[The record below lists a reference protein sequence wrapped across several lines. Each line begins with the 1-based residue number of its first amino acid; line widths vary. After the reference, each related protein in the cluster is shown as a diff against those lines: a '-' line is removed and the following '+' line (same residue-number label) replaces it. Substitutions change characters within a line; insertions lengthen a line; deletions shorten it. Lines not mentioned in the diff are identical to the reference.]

1 MFVTFELPGGR
12 RQDVEVREGQ
22 SLMEAAR
29 DAGLPVEGTCGGN
42 LSCATCHMI
51 LGEADFRRL
60 GPPGEEECGMLDLA
74 DGVERTS
81 RLGCQIIVDEFLGGA
96 LIRLPG

>member
-22 SLMEAAR
+22 SLMEVAR

-51 LGEADFRRL
+51 LGETDFRRL
-60 GPPGEEECGMLDLA
+60 GPPGEEEYGMLDLA

-81 RLGCQIIVDEFLGGA
+81 RLGCQIIVDEFLDGA
-96 LIRLPG
+96 VIRLPG